1 MPESLRLE
9 FLEKLLANNLAL
21 SDAEDNIC
29 GPMKIGTISDLPL
42 KTLLAIH
49 QKSGEPR
56 FWQVMYSFV
65 LVAYSSLATSR
76 TLLQKLPA
84 CLNFT
89 LDSKDLR
96 CWYKQKSDFYE
107 VWQEHKQ
114 LKTMEICEVWPD
126 TYDEECMHQFQPE
139 PTYKIH

>member
-1 MPESLRLE
+1 
-9 FLEKLLANNLAL
+9 
-21 SDAEDNIC
+21 
-29 GPMKIGTISDLPL
+29 MKIGTISDLPL

-56 FWQVMYSFV
+56 FWQVMNSFV
-65 LVAYSSLATSR
+65 LEAYSSLAASR
-76 TLLQKLPA
+76 TLSQKLPA
-84 CLNFT
+84 CLKFT
-89 LDSKDLR
+89 LDSEDLP
-96 CWYKQKSDFYE
+96 CWYEQKSDFSE

-139 PTYKIH
+139 PTCKIH